1 MFLFSASRAASSL
14 MVPVIVI
21 VTASLSRQ
29 MPLLPKAIQ
38 YLLLNACQSN
48 VQSKMLKLIRTVL
61 NTHKIC
67 MQPPSGRQHL
77 IHRISASPIMSSCD
91 YKRQTQ
97 PGTSYISRPLD
108 SGHRSHMGEHWEC
121 GSVPSC
127 CLPQPS
133 TTLNRLNVEVFKS

>member
-1 MFLFSASRAASSL
+1 MLHFICINLLAADDFGASVFLFSASRAASSL

-77 IHRISASPIMSSCD
+77 IHRISASPIMSM
-91 YKRQTQ
+91 
-97 PGTSYISRPLD
+97 L
-108 SGHRSHMGEHWEC
+108 
-121 GSVPSC
+121 
-127 CLPQPS
+127 
-133 TTLNRLNVEVFKS
+133 